1 MKLGLIFAVATS
13 VLSAADAATKVSVI
27 ELGKGGAVRRVDE
40 DSFSNVAS
48 VSSFWSALHSP
59 GRKLQHAGMPVV
71 PDLFYKASN
80 GMVIALKG
88 GVLNEMPFVSSL
100 LSEVDSNGVVGHLDL
115 DGKKADAL
123 LNKIRDADTVDASLF
138 TSSCKRHANSP
149 GLTGMVTE
157 VHSGKS
163 SDVDNQLHTVLK
175 ALDQE
180 ATDAGKTIVLH
191 LVVEGEDG
199 SVGRRRL
206 LSRRLEDE
214 GEGED
219 GENNG
224 EDGGENQNENADGN
238 NNNANNVQQNNGYY
252 GYVYYNS
259 NGELVSTLLV

>member
-1 MKLGLIFAVATS
+1 M
-13 VLSAADAATKVSVI
+13 
-27 ELGKGGAVRRVDE
+27 
-40 DSFSNVAS
+40 
-48 VSSFWSALHSP
+48 
-59 GRKLQHAGMPVV
+59 
-71 PDLFYKASN
+71 
-80 GMVIALKG
+80 
-88 GVLNEMPFVSSL
+88 
-100 LSEVDSNGVVGHLDL
+100 
-115 DGKKADAL
+115 
-123 LNKIRDADTVDASLF
+123 
-138 TSSCKRHANSP
+138 
-149 GLTGMVTE
+149 
-157 VHSGKS
+157 
-163 SDVDNQLHTVLK
+163 K